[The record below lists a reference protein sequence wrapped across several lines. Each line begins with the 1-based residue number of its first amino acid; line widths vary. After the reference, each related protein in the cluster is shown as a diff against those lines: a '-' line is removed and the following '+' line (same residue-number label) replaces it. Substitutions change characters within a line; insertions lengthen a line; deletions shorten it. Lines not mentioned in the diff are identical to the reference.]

1 MSSKEKILETAAREF
16 AKKGFDSVSMNEIA
30 KLVDLNKAT
39 LYHHFQ
45 DKKTLYKEII
55 KVELDKLHSNFEKEL
70 DYENKSGEELLV
82 GYIKAFIK
90 TIKESPYLIS
100 FALREFAN
108 YGANVDESLVPH
120 IEQDID
126 YLAKVINKLNLKR
139 KYKDMNI
146 YVIFCLIHGTIN
158 TFYTIQMSSLPL
170 GGDPVLKQDSEKSLD
185 YISEYL
191 ADILLVAL
199 T

>member
-45 DKKTLYKEII
+45 DKKTLYREII
-55 KVELDKLHSNFEKEL
+55 KAELDKLHLNFEEEL
-70 DYENKSGEELLV
+70 DFVKQSGEELLV
-82 GYIKAFIK
+82 GYVKAFIK
-90 TIKESPYLIS
+90 TIKESPYIIS

-120 IEQDID
+120 IERDID
-126 YLAKVINKLNLKR
+126 YLARVINKLNLKR

-146 YVIFCLIHGTIN
+146 YVLFCLIHGTIN

-191 ADILLVAL
+191 TDILLVAL